1 MSESSD
7 VAGLDLGLSTFT
19 GCVSVSVRV
28 SVSVNTSVSMS
39 ISVSGSVSVRALER
53 VKCKKDRC

>member
-28 SVSVNTSVSMS
+28 SVSTSVSMS
-39 ISVSGSVSVRALER
+39 ISVSVRALER

>member
-28 SVSVNTSVSMS
+28 SVSTSVSMS

-53 VKCKKDRC
+53 VKCKKR